1 MATNADE
8 LLQLKSLLDN
18 GVITEEEYNQKKM
31 NIIMG
36 AQSTYVANQQE
47 YATSDSAKSKTIAG
61 ILGIVLGWL
70 GAHKFYLG
78 YTKEG
83 FIMLACTIVGMFLI
97 FPTIIVAIIGVVEG
111 IIYLTKDENTFQSTY
126 VQGHKG
132 WF

>member
-31 NIIMG
+31 NMIMG
-36 AQSTYVANQQE
+36 AQQTAVENQKE
-47 YATSDSAKSKTIAG
+47 FATSNTAKNKTTAG

-83 FIMLACTIVGMFLI
+83 IIMLACTVVGAFLL
-97 FPTIIVAIIGVVEG
+97 FPTLIVAAVGVIEG
-111 IIYLTKDENTFQSTY
+111 IIYLTKDADTFQSTY
-126 VQGHKG
+126 VIGRKG